1 MAVGVSSV
9 HMISYLTKNPSEETD
24 VSAEEVIDFDQQTDI
39 INQDIEALKKSDSRN
54 QTGSDY
60 YSAGTT
66 SDQNGGT
73 FFRPALTDQAL
84 ASILNVKEGTKAKVG
99 NGLRIL
105 DGVESGS
112 KLSSAVVRR
121 LAEGRDPVTNEV
133 LAPKTAKYFDD
144 LRRHPEKMVDKD
156 GNPKKLPRVG
166 EDLTFSIDKQ
176 ISVIWAWARLKGNQE
191 LTKKIEN
198 VIEQSAAK
206 SLQAMYDAGQIQ
218 TRRVMKKPMFDANG
232 QPIINEKTGKQKTE
246 NIEWFEPVIDFTA
259 ALYLHQTARPTGDG
273 TSRGDPQ
280 LHVHGLIMK
289 PAIRQDGTVGAVEN
303 NSLFLMRPVVDG
315 LFKTAVIEGLQKL
328 DEFRDLDFEMGEKG
342 LKIKAGDQA
351 LFDSIVDNFSSR
363 KREIDAALEERGLCR
378 ANREAAE
385 IAAKSTRG
393 SKDDQPPIEELEK
406 DWKRDFDKLLGD
418 TDLMSILSKKEVRQE
433 TREEKI
439 ERVAQNAIA
448 RLGGHRTI
456 VSEVD
461 VLAETARACVSEFK
475 FEEVQEIVRHV
486 KEKHLYIAEPDA
498 DQRIQWAVKHLAEKE
513 TQFLLDIKNAP
524 EMKPMRSDQ
533 EIEDALAEMQ
543 AKHDADPKNN
553 KMLNEEQ
560 VGMYKYVLSSKQ
572 QLVCVEGSA
581 GTGKT
586 FSMSTVHEAVKTAGR
601 RMLGLSPSWK
611 AANILRDDI
620 SLGND
625 AFFATAKFI
634 AEHRAGKVKIDANTV
649 IVVDEA
655 GMMGIEDAQ
664 YILEAVKAVG
674 GRLILQGDTMQLSPV
689 AAGDPLTLA
698 MRLNGGYRLNNI
710 VRQNDNTNEETKRLT
725 ARMREASGEFVKSGL
740 EGLNNKNPEGSRDN
754 ADDPNKKPAKH
765 KGDPHIAKAL
775 GIYQEEGR
783 IIFSKTAGDAYNEV
797 AQRYLRN
804 AHLEKGNL
812 KECLVVSNRN
822 KDVHALNQNI
832 RRAMIK
838 ASHFGD
844 VEVEFDAYRRD
855 EKEDTVGHKL
865 KLRAGERVIFGG
877 KQFTVNAASGLM
889 VNNSDMA
896 TVERVTPRKG
906 QEPLITL
913 RFDKTE
919 SHREILVTVTPSQLA
934 AEDRFADR
942 KPLPVLQHAYAV
954 TVHAAQGT
962 TTNRCIVAN
971 VNGIDYRLA
980 YVGLT
985 RHRHDAEMVVNIG
998 RMEINALVKDGLI
1011 IREENGNLIIP
1022 HPEDKED
1029 IVIPEDEYKFT
1040 EDDYM
1045 NRLIFEASSSESKS
1059 NFSDLSFYK
1068 TKDGLDAFL
1077 ADTNRF
1083 QTHVE
1088 KLREEGRLTE
1098 ADLERRIIDNKAR
1111 LDSMRSAAS
1120 VSGTLSQHDI
1130 QNLTNGT
1137 PQSSSD
1143 NAKQSYAKSF
1153 VDGVVSNNAKNTNSI
1168 TINQQPKMEELTEI
1182 KRRYNVTEQTLER
1195 MKLDIPTSN
1204 IKWDSDLETRYRN
1217 ELEMFM
1223 IEHGAVPNPKQKST
1237 ASSLAF
1243 CDGVTNGKP
1252 NNVWNMSRMKDGNWI
1267 YNQWNDSGQSGRLE
1281 TWLIKKGVVK
1291 DYLAAEALL
1300 SEKFP
1305 LHAVR
1310 NGQMKSE
1317 ALAMRIVQD
1326 PKPKEIWAA
1335 YEHSI
1340 KQQTSVCSFK
1350 PGYGDMDGLEK
1361 LQQAIEEGKLSGAF
1375 GDVEKRAKIAEKWN
1389 RVLVAGQKPDATEK
1403 EIKRADAALEMI
1415 NAGKT
1420 MFEYEWKH
1428 VLEESRITD
1437 KYPKERALDRTT
1449 MLVFKD
1455 DVRRSAFYDHSTKDW
1470 KDGLSF
1476 AHRDVIRFGTV
1487 TGIETKLPPATTRSG
1502 NDAMTSSFSQFGGK
1516 GAAMM
1521 GFKKS
1526 SDIEHVVICESGV
1539 DALSHWQKN
1548 NLPAEAKDWTIK
1560 ERNQFSDGWCEKN
1573 KTLYLSVSGGMSNV
1587 AEEAIEILA
1596 KKNPNAKFTVAMDND
1611 IAGYGFRDK
1620 ALAAIQRGNPNA
1632 EAKDASLP
1640 IFYKDFND
1648 AVKADAGKLN
1658 GTVRWPADIDKDIVQ
1673 KVMTM
1678 ATDRPHELLKVS
1690 DADLE
1695 RYKTEN
1701 IVAAAKEFKA
1711 AHPHFDDMRNAAYE
1725 KVGISRENSRQW
1737 EPERFR
1743 DTGFSD
1749 KQIAYIQTRRQEV
1762 MDKQKEAVADQRRL
1776 VEAIRNSEKKSVQT
1790 PAFTKPDFKKPAEV
1804 DVSKPTVVTP
1814 VKAFTRP
1821 EPEKRRPDAARPF
1834 GRPAGTIQNKV
1845 READAKAQERAAA
1858 ERERLRREAE
1868 RAAEKEKP
1876 AVAKF

>member
-24 VSAEEVIDFDQQTDI
+24 VSAEEVIDFDAQSVI
-39 INQDIEALKKSDSRN
+39 IEQDIEALKKSDSRN

-60 YSAGTT
+60 YSAGT
-66 SDQNGGT
+66 SDTNGGT

-105 DGVESGS
+105 DGVQSGS

-144 LRRHPEKMVDKD
+144 LRNHPEKMVDKD

-218 TRRVMKKPMFDANG
+218 TRRVIKKPMFDANG
-232 QPIINEKTGKQKTE
+232 QPVTNEKTGKQKTE
-246 NIEWFEPVIDFTA
+246 NIEWMEPVKDFTA

-273 TSRGDPQ
+273 TSRGDPN
-280 LHVHGLIMK
+280 LHVHALIMK
-289 PAIRQDGTVGAVEN
+289 PSIRQDGTIGAIEN
-303 NSLFLMRPVVDG
+303 NSLYLMRPVMDA
-315 LFKTAVIEGLQKL
+315 LFKTAVIEGLQKMP
-328 DEFRDLDFEMGEKG
+328 EFRDLDFEMGEKG
-342 LKIKAGDQA
+342 LKIKASDQA
-351 LFDSIVDNFSSR
+351 LFDSIVDNFSNR
-363 KREIDAALEERGLCR
+363 KHEIDAALEENGFDRT
-378 ANREAAE
+378 NRDAAE
-385 IAAKSTRG
+385 IAAKSTRA
-393 SKDDQPPIEELEK
+393 SKSDQPPLDELEK
-406 DWKRDFDKLLGD
+406 DWKRDFDRMLGD

-456 VSEVD
+456 VTEVD
-461 VLAETARACVSEFK
+461 VLAETARACVSEYK
-475 FEEVQEIVRHV
+475 FEEVQEVVRYV
-486 KEKHLYIAEPDA
+486 KEKHLYIAEPDS

-611 AANILRDDI
+611 AASILSDDI

-754 ADDPNKKPAKH
+754 ADDPNKKPVKH

-962 TTNRCIVAN
+962 TVNRCIVAN
-971 VNGIDYRLA
+971 INGIDYRLA

-985 RHRHDAEMVVNIG
+985 RHRHDAEMVVNVG
-998 RMEINALVKDGLI
+998 RMEINAMVRDGLI
-1011 IREENGNLIIP
+1011 IRDEDGKLIIP

-1029 IVIPEDEYKFT
+1029 IVILEDEYKLT
-1040 EDDYM
+1040 EEDYM
-1045 NRLIFEASSSESKS
+1045 NRLIIEASTSESKS

-1068 TKDGLDAFL
+1068 TKDGLEAFL
-1077 ADTNRF
+1077 ADGKRF

-1111 LDSMRSAAS
+1111 LDSLRKSAS
-1120 VSGTLSQHDI
+1120 VSGTLSQDDI
-1130 QNLTNGT
+1130 QSLTNGT

-1143 NAKQSYAKSF
+1143 NAKQNYARSF

-1168 TINQQPKMEELTEI
+1168 TINQPTMEELNDI
-1182 KRRYNVTEQTLER
+1182 KRRYNVTEQTLEK

-1217 ELEMFM
+1217 ELQAFM

-1237 ASSLAF
+1237 ATSLAF

-1300 SEKFP
+1300 SEQFP

-1310 NGQMKSE
+1310 NGQMKTE

-1449 MLVFKD
+1449 MLVFKN

-1487 TGIETKLPPATTRSG
+1487 TGIETKLPPTTTRSG

-1516 GAAMM
+1516 GVAMM
-1521 GFKKS
+1521 GYKKS
-1526 SDIEHVVICESGV
+1526 PDIEHVIICESGV
-1539 DALSHWQKN
+1539 DSLSHWQKN

-1560 ERNQFSDGWCEKN
+1560 ERNQFSDGWCDKN

-1596 KKNPNAKFTVAMDND
+1596 KKNPNAKFTVGMDND
-1611 IAGYGFRDK
+1611 VAGWGFRDK
-1620 ALAAIQRGNPNA
+1620 AMAAIQRGNPQA
-1632 EAKDASLP
+1632 ETKDAGLS
-1640 IFYKDFND
+1640 IFYKDWND
-1648 AVKADAGKLN
+1648 VVKADAGKLN
-1658 GTVRWPADIDKDIVQ
+1658 GTVRWPADIDKDVVQ

-1690 DADLE
+1690 DRDLE
-1695 RYKTEN
+1695 PYKSEN
-1701 IVAAAKEFKA
+1701 LVAAAKEFKT
-1711 AHPHFDDMRNAAYE
+1711 AHPHFDEQRAAAYE
-1725 KVGISRENSRQW
+1725 KVGIANIRQW
-1737 EPERFR
+1737 EPEAFR
-1743 DTGFSD
+1743 DTGFSE
-1749 KQIAYIQTRRQEV
+1749 KQISFIQSRRQEV

-1776 VEAIRNSEKKSVQT
+1776 VEAIRNSEKKSVQM

-1804 DVSKPTVVTP
+1804 DVSKPTTPTP

-1834 GRPAGTIQNKV
+1834 GRPAGTIQTKV
-1845 READAKAQERAAA
+1845 RETESKAQEKAAV

>member
-1 MAVGVSSV
+1 MAVAVSSV
-9 HMISYLTKNPSEETD
+9 HMISYLTNSSSEETD

-39 INQDIEALKKSDSRN
+39 INRDIEALTKKSSN
-54 QTGSDY
+54 QTGVDY

-66 SDQNGGT
+66 SDSNGGT
-73 FFRPALTDQAL
+73 FFRPALTDHAL
-84 ASILNVKEGTKAKVG
+84 ASIMEVKEGTKAKVG

-105 DGVESGS
+105 DGVQSGS

-121 LAEGRDPVTNEV
+121 LAEGRDPVTNEI

-166 EDLTFSIDKQ
+166 EDLTFSIDKP
-176 ISVIWAWARLKGNQE
+176 ISVLWSWARLKGNQE

-218 TRRVMKKPMFDANG
+218 TRRVIKKPMFDANG
-232 QPIINEKTGKQKTE
+232 QPVINEKTGKQKTE
-246 NIEWFEPVIDFTA
+246 NIEWFEPVSDFTS

-273 TSRGDPQ
+273 TSRGDPN
-280 LHVHGLIMK
+280 LHVHALIMK

-303 NSLFLMRPVVDG
+303 NSLYLMRPVMDA
-315 LFKTAVIEGLQKL
+315 LFKNAVIEGLQKM
-328 DEFRDLDFEMGEKG
+328 DEFRDLDFEMGDKG
-342 LKIKAGDQA
+342 IKIKAGDQA
-351 LFDSIVDNFSSR
+351 LFDSIVDNFSNR
-363 KREIDAALEERGLCR
+363 KREIDAALEERGLDR
-378 ANREAAE
+378 SNRDAAE

-393 SKDDQPPIEELEK
+393 SKDDQPLIEQLIEK

-418 TDLMSILSKKEVRQE
+418 TDLMSILSKIEVRQE

-439 ERVAQNAIA
+439 ERVAQNAIK

-475 FEEVQEIVRHV
+475 FEEVQEVVRYV
-486 KEKHLYIAEPDA
+486 KVKHLYIAEPDA

-513 TQFLLDIKNAP
+513 TQFLLDIKNSP

-543 AKHDADPKNN
+543 AKHDADLKTN

-560 VGMYKYVLSSKQ
+560 VGMYKYVLSCKQ
-572 QLVCVEGSA
+572 QVVCVEGSA

-611 AANILRDDI
+611 AASILRDDI

-634 AEHRAGKVKIDANTV
+634 AEHRAGKVMIDANTV

-674 GRLILQGDTMQLSPV
+674 GRLILQGDTKQLAPV
-689 AAGDPLTLA
+689 SAGDPLSLA
-698 MRLNGGYRLNNI
+698 IRMNGGYRLNNI

-740 EGLNNKNPEGSRDN
+740 EGLNKNPEGSRDN

-775 GIYQEEGR
+775 GIYYEENR
-783 IIFSKTAGDAYNEV
+783 IIFAKTASDAYTEV

-804 AHLEKGNL
+804 AQLEKGNL
-812 KECLVVSNRN
+812 KECLVVTNRN
-822 KDVHALNQNI
+822 KDVHELNKNI

-838 ASHFGD
+838 AGHFGD

-865 KLRAGERVIFGG
+865 KLRSGERVIFGG

-896 TVERVTPRKG
+896 TVEKVTPRKG

-919 SHREILVTVTPSQLA
+919 KHPEILVTVTPSQLA

-954 TVHAAQGT
+954 TVHASQGT
-962 TTNRCIVAN
+962 TVNRAIVAN
-971 VNGIDYRLA
+971 INGIDYRLA

-1022 HPEDKED
+1022 HPENKDD
-1029 IVIPEDEYKFT
+1029 IVIPEEDYKLT

-1045 NRLIFEASSSESKS
+1045 NRLIIEASTSESKS

-1068 TKDGLDAFL
+1068 TRDGLEAFL
-1077 ADTNRF
+1077 QDGNRF

-1088 KLREEGRLTE
+1088 KLREQGRLTE

-1111 LDSMRSAAS
+1111 LDSMRHAAS
-1120 VSGTLSQHDI
+1120 VSGTLSQDDI

-1143 NAKQSYAKSF
+1143 NAKQNYANSF

-1168 TINQQPKMEELTEI
+1168 TINQLSMEELNDL

-1204 IKWDSDLETRYRN
+1204 IRWDGDLETRYRN

-1237 ASSLAF
+1237 ATSLAF

-1252 NNVWNMSRMKDGNWI
+1252 MNVWNMSRMADGNWV
-1267 YNQWNDSGQSGRLE
+1267 YNQWNDGSQSGRIE

-1310 NGQMKSE
+1310 NGAMSN
-1317 ALAMRIVQD
+1317 ASLAMRIVQD

-1340 KQQTSVCSFK
+1340 KQQISVSSFK
-1350 PGYGDMDGLEK
+1350 PGYADIDGLDK

-1389 RVLVAGQKPDATEK
+1389 RVLVAGRKEDATDK

-1415 NAGKT
+1415 NNGKT

-1449 MLVFKD
+1449 MLVFKN
-1455 DVRRSAFYDHSTKDW
+1455 DVRRSAFYDHSSKDW

-1502 NDAMTSSFSQFGGK
+1502 QDAMTSSFSQFGGK
-1516 GAAMM
+1516 GVAMM

-1526 SDIEHVVICESGV
+1526 PEIEHVVISESGV
-1539 DALSHWQKN
+1539 DALSHWQKH
-1548 NLPAEAKDWTIK
+1548 NLPADAKDWTIK

-1620 ALAAIQRGNPNA
+1620 AMAAIQRGNAQA
-1632 EAKDASLP
+1632 ETKDACLSV
-1640 IFYKDFND
+1640 FYKDWND
-1648 AVKADAGKLN
+1648 VVKADAGKLN

-1673 KVMTM
+1673 KVMMM

-1690 DADLE
+1690 DKDLE

-1701 IVAAAKEFKA
+1701 IVAAAKEFKV

-1725 KVGISRENSRQW
+1725 KVGIAKENIRQW
-1737 EPERFR
+1737 EPEAFR
-1743 DTGFSD
+1743 DTGFSE

-1821 EPEKRRPDAARPF
+1821 EPEKHRPDAARPF

-1845 READAKAQERAAA
+1845 READTKAQEKAAA

-1876 AVAKF
+1876 AVARF